1 MRIVA
6 RMIAASLASWAVVAA
21 LVDPRSRI
29 ATLAGMT
36 GPLAVAGVSWVM
48 AERVWRRSPEDLT
61 RLMIS
66 AFGGKMVFFGAY
78 VIVMLAGLSLEPVP
92 FVASFTAY
100 FIALHVI
107 EALSLKRLVGF
118 GG

>member
-1 MRIVA
+1 MRVVA
-6 RMIAASLASWAVVAA
+6 RMIAASLTSSAVVAA
-21 LVDPRSRI
+21 LVDPRARLAI
-29 ATLAGMT
+29 VAGMA
-36 GPLAVAGVSWVM
+36 GPLAAAGVSWVM

-66 AFGGKMVFFGAY
+66 AFGGKMAFFGAY
-78 VIVMLAGLSLEPVP
+78 VTVMLAGLSLEPVP
-92 FVASFTAY
+92 FVVSFTGY
-100 FIALHVI
+100 FITLHLI